1 MRVDSR
7 RPGVGPQT
15 SEPCHKL
22 TSWSAAFLRDDIQ
35 KMARL
40 IKRYNLN
47 PE

>member
-15 SEPCHKL
+15 SESCHKQ
-22 TSWSAAFLRDDIQ
+22 TSWSAAFLREDIH
-35 KMARL
+35 KMAKL
-40 IKRYNLN
+40 IKLYNLN